1 MSTERLKRL
10 IETYGIL
17 LRKFTTGRGCIL
29 PLAID
34 LQNSSKWG
42 LL

>member
-1 MSTERLKRL
+1 MSTEPLKRL
-10 IETYGIL
+10 IGIYGIL
-17 LRKFTTGRGCIL
+17 LRKCTTGRGCIL

-34 LQNSSKWG
+34 LQSSSKWG